1 MRRKDR
7 QVEDASEIMHILQKA
22 DVCRIA
28 MSDDNVPYIVTMNFG
43 FGKNGATSLYFHSA
57 REGKK
62 IDILKKNNRVCF
74 QADIEREFFLHSTS
88 CGCSMKYQSVVGMG
102 RISFVNDLSEKIEA
116 LQAIMTHYTKKSEH
130 VFKEELVK
138 RTLVMRLDIEEISGK
153 ALVKLGHLTSS
164 TTKATSGKEIVL

>member
-7 QVEDASEIMHILQKA
+7 QIEDPSEIMRILQKA

-43 FGKNGATSLYFHSA
+43 FGKNGASSLYFHSA
-57 REGKK
+57 CEGKK
-62 IDILKKNNRVCF
+62 INILKKNNLVCF

-88 CGCSMKYQSVVGMG
+88 CGCSMKYQSVLGMG
-102 RISFVNDLSEKIEA
+102 RMIFVTDFSEKIEA
-116 LQAIMTHYTKKSEH
+116 LQAIMTHYTKKEGR

-138 RTLVMRLDIEEISGK
+138 RTIVMRLDIEEISGK
-153 ALVKLGHLTSS
+153 ALVKPGHLT
-164 TTKATSGKEIVL
+164 